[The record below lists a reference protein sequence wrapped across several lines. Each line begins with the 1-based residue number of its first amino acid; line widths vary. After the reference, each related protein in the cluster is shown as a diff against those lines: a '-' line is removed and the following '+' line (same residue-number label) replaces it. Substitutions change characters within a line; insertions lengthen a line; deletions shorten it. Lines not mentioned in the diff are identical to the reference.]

1 MLLQRFSVLV
11 VLVLSLIVEIE
22 GDCLYPEW
30 KKTCQKYCMD
40 KQLTD
45 IQFNQCYSN
54 QFKCHCNSKD
64 LTETIKNILQPTT
77 INVSSTSATPTVEN
91 KDHLPCVVNGSCVNG
106 HISCQTKYASCTCDN
121 EQWTIQVCPQGSV
134 CKKDVSLAS
143 CQSATSMEDRSSS
156 SARMASTDLCSAAFL
171 IVSLLM
177 MGCRGKK

>member
-1 MLLQRFSVLV
+1 MWIQQCSFV
-11 VLVLSLIVEIE
+11 VLVLSLIVEIK
-22 GDCLYPEW
+22 GDCLFPEW

-40 KQLTD
+40 NQLTD

-64 LTETIKNILQPTT
+64 LTETIKNLLQPTT
-77 INVSSTSATPTVEN
+77 IHASSTSVTMVES
-91 KDHLPCVVNGSCVNG
+91 KDHISCVVNGTCVNG
-106 HISCQTKYASCTCDN
+106 HTSCQTKYASCMCDN
-121 EQWTIQVCPQGSV
+121 DQWIIHICPQGSV

-156 SARMASTDLCSAAFL
+156 SVRTASTTNLCFAVL

-177 MGCRGKK
+177 IVSRGNK